1 MAATLEEQRSFIERV
16 TGYRFQSEDLLQTSL
31 VAFYHKRMALV
42 GDAILKV
49 AILDDWYDDGTT
61 IQTGHT
67 LQQKLAE
74 NATLQAWARQ
84 VDLGP
89 FIALNGGQPPGS
101 ISSRQLSDA
110 VEALVLAIWLDAGKD
125 LDVIKQV
132 IRIMNLV
139 SFTTF

>member
-1 MAATLEEQRSFIERV
+1 MAATLEEQRSFVERV
-16 TGYRFQSEDLLQTSL
+16 TGYRFQSEILLQKAL
-31 VAFYHKRMALV
+31 VAFYHKRHPLV

-49 AILDDWYDDGTT
+49 AILDDGYYDGTT
-61 IQTGHT
+61 IGTGHN

-84 VDLGP
+84 VDLGQL
-89 FIALNGGQPPGS
+89 IILNPGQVAGR

-110 VEALVLAIWLDAGKD
+110 VEALILAIWLDADKD

-132 IRIMNLV
+132 IATMDLV
-139 SFTTF
+139 SFATF